1 MEKRQSLCSQA
12 SGPLLRSRDRGDV
25 AEHERAM
32 VQAVRSALSPCL
44 APGLRCARPCR
55 PGQVPFD
62 DRATGAAM
70 LSCSANRPMR
80 PLAWQRSN
88 RCQERDVV
96 VAKRGDQR
104 PTRVRFA
111 VQESKLRSSGRVI
124 GDRNDAASFVQRW
137 FWLVGAC
144 GWKLR
149 PRAPVQGPS
158 QPFGS
163 GVSLPALGFPGVAE
177 LELTVPG
184 T

>member
-1 MEKRQSLCSQA
+1 MDRELEKRQSLCSQA

-111 VQESKLRSSGRVI
+111 VQESKLTTE
-124 GDRNDAASFVQRW
+124 
-137 FWLVGAC
+137 LVHDIA
-144 GWKLR
+144 KLLETR
-149 PRAPVQGPS
+149 
-158 QPFGS
+158 
-163 GVSLPALGFPGVAE
+163 GFPPF
-177 LELTVPG
+177 T
-184 T
+184 